1 MAGPHA
7 VSGSTSRRDEPDIW
21 VVDLHEDERAW
32 GAVVRVAGVTY
43 IATYVAAH
51 LQVRRAPSKCP
62 SRRRAS
68 HVDTVRIW
76 ALARILGLSS
86 DWHARHEVLHG
97 VREQQEAIR
106 LAVLERLKFA

>member
-1 MAGPHA
+1 MNA
-7 VSGSTSRRDEPDIW
+7 SGSYRGDADLL

-32 GAVVRVAGVTY
+32 EAVVRVGGATY

-68 HVDTVRIW
+68 YVDTVRIW

-86 DWHARHEVLHG
+86 DWHAGHEVLHG